1 MAQISRYPAK
11 VMNITQSYKG
21 SFSHSKNYNG
31 SPRDYP
37 VDEACTD
44 AGRSYFYAP
53 FDCVVKRIYG
63 VGSKGVNT
71 IWIQSTAPVQ
81 TPAFTDHVTVMVIH
95 PNDDTLRRLRVGQ
108 LFRKG
113 TAMFL
118 EGTDGRATGNHF
130 HISCGRGRFRGNGWW
145 KNSLGKF
152 VIDVSGG
159 AVPPEKAFYVDTSF
173 TSVRQTKGLAFRR
186 ITGGTAGSAGPSGAS
201 GSAGVSGGGSASST
215 GIGRA
220 YKVGRTVTLQV
231 NLNVRSG
238 PGTNYTRKKRSQLT
252 ANGKKHALNG
262 VYAVYRKGTRVT
274 IMAVR
279 SIGADVWI
287 KTPSGWICGKKGS
300 RIYVK

>member
-37 VDEACTD
+37 VDEACAD

-108 LFRKG
+108 LFCKG

-130 HISCGRGRFRGNGWW
+130 HISCGRGRLRGNGWR

-159 AVPPEKAFYVDTSF
+159 AVPPEKVFYVDTSF

-186 ITGGTAGSAGPSGAS
+186 ITGGTAGSSGASGAS
-201 GSAGVSGGGSASST
+201 GSAGVSGGGSASSS

-238 PGTNYTRKKRSQLT
+238 PGTNYTRKRRSQLT

>member
-1 MAQISRYPAK
+1 
-11 VMNITQSYKG
+11 MNITQSYKG

-37 VDEACTD
+37 IDEACAD

-81 TPAFTDHVTVMVIH
+81 TPAFKDHVTVMVIH

-130 HISCGRGRFRGNGWW
+130 HISCGRGRLRGNGWR

-159 AVPPEKAFYVDTSF
+159 AVPPEKTFYVDTSF
-173 TSVRQTKGLAFRR
+173 TSVRQTKGLGFRR
-186 ITGGTAGSAGPSGAS
+186 ITGGTAGSSGASGAS
-201 GSAGVSGGGSASST
+201 GSSGASGGGSASSS
-215 GIGRA
+215 GIGRV

-238 PGTNYTRKKRSQLT
+238 PGTNYTRKRRSQLT

>member
-37 VDEACTD
+37 IDEACAD

-81 TPAFTDHVTVMVIH
+81 TPVFTDHVTVMVIH

-130 HISCGRGRFRGNGWW
+130 HISCGRGRLRGKILWG
-145 KNSLGKF
+145 NS
-152 VIDVSGG
+152 
-159 AVPPEKAFYVDTSF
+159 
-173 TSVRQTKGLAFRR
+173 
-186 ITGGTAGSAGPSGAS
+186 
-201 GSAGVSGGGSASST
+201 
-215 GIGRA
+215 
-220 YKVGRTVTLQV
+220 
-231 NLNVRSG
+231 
-238 PGTNYTRKKRSQLT
+238 
-252 ANGKKHALNG
+252 
-262 VYAVYRKGTRVT
+262 
-274 IMAVR
+274 
-279 SIGADVWI
+279 
-287 KTPSGWICGKKGS
+287 
-300 RIYVK
+300 

>member
-1 MAQISRYPAK
+1 MAQISRYPTK
-11 VMNITQSYKG
+11 VMSITQSYKG
-21 SFSHSKNYNG
+21 SFSHSKNYSG

-37 VDEACTD
+37 IDEACGD

-81 TPAFTDHVTVMVIH
+81 TPAFLDYVTVMVIH
-95 PNDDTLRRLRVGQ
+95 PNDDTLRKVRVGQ

-113 TAMFL
+113 AAMFL

-130 HISCGRGRFRGNGWW
+130 HISCGRGRFRGNGWR

-152 VIDVSGG
+152 VIDASGG
-159 AVPPEKAFYVDTSF
+159 AIPPEKAFYVETSF
-173 TSVRQTKGLAFRR
+173 TSVRQTKGLVFRR
-186 ITGGTAGSAGPSGAS
+186 IAGGSSGSGTSGGTAGS
-201 GSAGVSGGGSASST
+201 SGGT
-215 GIGRA
+215 GA
-220 YKVGRTVTLQV
+220 YKVGRTVTLQTA
-231 NLNVRSG
+231 LNIRTG
-238 PGTNYTRKKRSQLT
+238 PGTNYARKKRSQLT
-252 ANGKKHALNG
+252 ASGKKHALNG

-279 SIGADVWI
+279 SVGADVWL

-300 RIYVK
+300 KVYVK